1 MLLVIVWKGK
11 YMTDFTESIENSGMS
26 LQKRYTC
33 AKRKIFERI
42 YSALNREQR
51 EAVFTVRGPL
61 LVLAG
66 AGSGKTTVLTQRIA
80 FIIKYGNAYYSE
92 APEELHESY
101 VRRLEE
107 LASDGAIGAEA
118 LEDAAHTFV
127 SGACPAWA
135 ILAITFTNKAADEMK
150 SRLGRLLNKDSDDGA
165 DRESEVTAGTF
176 HSICLRILRKYH
188 EAAGYA
194 SSFTIYDTDDTKKAI
209 QACMKELSIDEKTL
223 AIRAVQN
230 AISRAKDR
238 LIEPQQF
245 AAEAGCDYTLERIA
259 KIYEC
264 YQKRLK
270 AGNALDFDDII
281 MQTVKLLRDNDEIRE
296 YYQRR
301 YKYVCVDEYQDTN
314 KAQFEL
320 IKLISGGYRN
330 IMVVGDDDQSI
341 YKFRGARIE
350 NILSFEKNYEGA
362 HIIRLEENYRSV
374 GNILDAANAV
384 ISHNAGRMGKT
395 LRTERESGEKIKIK
409 RLENQNEEARYIINK
424 ISELAQREERK
435 FSDFAVLYRVNAQS
449 NNLENTFAR
458 SGIPYRILGGMR
470 FFERKE
476 VKDILAYLCVVNNT
490 SDDLRLKRII
500 NEPRRKIGETT
511 VNTVERLAAAQG
523 CSMFDIMSRAHD
535 YLVLAKTASKLLDFV
550 SIINTLRSIAE
561 TERLSVLVENT
572 IERTGYRNMILM
584 MGDSELDRL
593 ENIQELV
600 STAVDYET
608 RIEAAEGDEGPTLTG
623 FLEEIALV
631 ADIDNYDSSADA
643 VSLMTIH
650 SAKGLEFPVVFLPG
664 FEDGIFPGIQSMAE
678 DENLEEERRLAYVAI
693 TRAKDRIYISH
704 VRERLLYGRT
714 SHNQISRFV
723 AEIPEELTDSE
734 QLIHKSESDDFMRRE
749 RRARRRTIIS
759 DELKQKGANNFRDS
773 GGSRFAPGDCVEHSS
788 FGCGQV
794 ISATPIASDMLYEI
808 IFDDAGTKKLM
819 DAYAHLKKA

>member
-1 MLLVIVWKGK
+1 
-11 YMTDFTESIENSGMS
+11 MTDIIEGIENNGMS
-26 LQKRYTC
+26 LQERYTY
-33 AKRKIFERI
+33 AKRRIFERM

-61 LVLAG
+61 LILAG

-92 APEELHESY
+92 APSDLQEEC
-101 VRRLEE
+101 VRRLEKI
-107 LASDGAIGAEA
+107 ASDEKCRSEE
-118 LEDAAHTFV
+118 LESAAQTFI
-127 SGACPAWA
+127 SNPCPSWA
-135 ILAITFTNKAADEMK
+135 ILAITFTNKAAAEMK
-150 SRLGRLLNKDSDDGA
+150 SRLGRLLSEDSDDSA
-165 DRESEVTAGTF
+165 DCDVTAGTF
-176 HSICLRILRKYH
+176 HSVCLRILRKHH

-223 AIRAVQN
+223 AVRSVQS

-238 LIEPQQF
+238 LIGPRQF

-259 KIYEC
+259 NIYDC

-281 MQTVKLLRDNDEIRE
+281 METVKLLRENGEIRD

-314 KAQFEL
+314 EAQFEL
-320 IKLISGGYRN
+320 IKLLSGGYRN
-330 IMVVGDDDQSI
+330 IMVVVDDDQSS

-362 HIIRLEENYRSV
+362 RVIRLEENYRSV

-384 ISHNAGRMGKT
+384 ISHNDGRMGKT

-424 ISELAQREERK
+424 IGELALREKRK
-435 FSDFAVLYRVNAQS
+435 YGDFAVLYRVNAQS
-449 NNLENTFAR
+449 NGLENTFAR

-476 VKDILAYLCVVNNT
+476 VKDILAYLCVINNT

-523 CSMFDIMSRAHD
+523 CSMFDIMSRAQD
-535 YLVLAKTASKLLDFV
+535 YVVLAKTASKLLGFV

-600 STAVDYET
+600 STAIDYET
-608 RIEAAEGDEGPTLTG
+608 RIEAAGEEGRPTLTG

-664 FEDGIFPGIQSMAE
+664 FEDGIFPGVQSMT
-678 DENLEEERRLAYVAI
+678 DDSDLEEERRLAYVAI

-714 SHNQISRFV
+714 SHNQISRFA

-734 QLIHKSESDDFMRRE
+734 HLIHKIESDDIIRKE
-749 RRARRRTIIS
+749 RRARRKAIIS
-759 DELKQKGANNFRDS
+759 DELKQKGANNFRES
-773 GGSRFAPGDCVEHSS
+773 GCDRFVPGDYVEHSS
-788 FGCGQV
+788 FGRGQV
-794 ISATPIASDMLYEI
+794 ISATPIASDTLYEI
-808 IFDDAGTKKLM
+808 IFDDVGTKKLM
-819 DAYAHLKKA
+819 GAYAHLKRA